1 MLYYGRLLATGVSA
15 IESSYVDYVDRKV
28 LAGFVTSSDGE
39 SYARIAKDHEKIC
52 FNVYHESIAGSQAR
66 IPGFFT
72 MLGGPAFG
80 PNALVKIIKH
90 YGWDKVA
97 LYFQNSPED
106 VISSETF
113 VSIALLEGIEFDLQ
127 KRESAGG
134 GAAEADLKALQAAKS
149 NIFIFFG
156 GSMVRRL
163 ERW

>member
-1 MLYYGRLLATGVSA
+1 MLYYGRVLATGVSA

-39 SYARIAKDHEKIC
+39 SYARIAKDHEMIC
-52 FNVYHESIAGSQAR
+52 FNVYHDAIAGSQAR

-97 LYFQNSPED
+97 LYFQNAPED

-127 KRESAGG
+127 KRESAGA
-134 GAAEADLKALQAAKS
+134 GAVEADFKDLQVAES
-149 NIFIFFG
+149 NIFVFFG
-156 GSMVRRL
+156 GSLRPFD
-163 ERW
+163 